1 MRGTKPAIKMPNE
14 RLQRIAMLES
24 NALLG
29 NLLNIASKS
38 DGSARKNISLDI
50 LLWIISVR
58 MCRYRS
64 PKSTDFFKQQQ
75 QLQNAASSSGA
86 AINDIVVEM
95 HQQQIDCV
103 QLLMANMTE
112 LMRNC
117 ILLGNRSTANKCVKM
132 ILVVFE

>member
-1 MRGTKPAIKMPNE
+1 MPNE

-64 PKSTDFFKQQQ
+64 PKSSDNYKQQHHHQQQ
-75 QLQNAASSSGA
+75 QQHNAAGSSSSGT
-86 AINDIVVEM
+86 AINDIVVDM
-95 HQQQIDCV
+95 YQQQIDCV